1 MVGRDS
7 GRAIKIAAKP
17 VADRRG
23 GHIELSLKGHPNDRR
38 AAVHAANKR
47 RNRMTPETLRRVAEI
62 AQAHPKGQGA
72 RSGLVVSDDAYRAI
86 EDARD
91 VSPQTAQRWVKRAR
105 EAGGLL

>member
-1 MVGRDS
+1 VTRA
-7 GRAIKIAAKP
+7 RAIKIAAKP
-17 VADRRG
+17 VADGRE
-23 GHIELSLKGHPNDRR
+23 GHIELSLKWHPKDRR

-62 AQAHPKGQGA
+62 AQAHPRGQGV
-72 RSGLVVSDDAYRAI
+72 RSGLVVSDDAYCAI

-105 EAGGLL
+105 EAGLL

>member
-1 MVGRDS
+1 MTRD
-7 GRAIKIAAKP
+7 RAIKIAAKP
-17 VADRRG
+17 VADSRG
-23 GHIELSLKGHPNDRR
+23 GHIELSLKGHPNDPR
-38 AAVHAANKR
+38 AAVHAPNKR
-47 RNRMTPETLRRVAEI
+47 RNRMTPETLRRVAAI

-72 RSGLVVSDDAYRAI
+72 RSGLVVSNDAYRAI